1 MAPTKQTKAAKPAKA
16 GKPAKST
23 AAPAKKTAKKPAAAA
38 GKKPRK
44 VAKKNPI
51 RPAKRTVK
59 KTAKPAAKR
68 TQPEAGMIAIQQVR
82 SQIGTNQRHREVL
95 RGLGLRGI
103 SHTVERQDSP
113 AVRGMVAKIP
123 HLVRVQ
129 EAR

>member
-1 MAPTKQTKAAKPAKA
+1 MAPTTKTKAAKPAKS
-16 GKPAKST
+16 GGSVKSKP
-23 AAPAKKTAKKPAAAA
+23 APAKKAAKQPAAEA

-59 KTAKPAAKR
+59 KTAKAAAKR
-68 TQPEAGMIAIQQVR
+68 SKPAAGMIAIQQVR

-123 HLVRVQ
+123 HLVRVE